1 VDNHLIDSYDSVR
14 SEASSHLVDEE
25 IEELIN
31 SIGLLGFDPFVDI
44 LSLVFWDSEN
54 TADLLGVLHGDSI
67 NVESTLDNFW
77 FVLSNSLG
85 LVVTI
90 VIKVFRVFVNFLFLV
105 LMECVLERSFDG
117 LLDGIFF
124 GDFLVV
130 LVVHVLSEH
139 LNTLLDEVTQVR
151 LVLLITL

>member
-1 VDNHLIDSYDSVR
+1 M
-14 SEASSHLVDEE
+14 
-25 IEELIN
+25 
-31 SIGLLGFDPFVDI
+31 
-44 LSLVFWDSEN
+44 
-54 TADLLGVLHGDSI
+54 LGVLHGNSI

-77 FVLSNSLG
+77 FVLSNSLS
-85 LVVTI
+85 LVVSI
-90 VIKVFRVFVNFLFLV
+90 VIKVFRVFVNFLLLV

-124 GDFLVV
+124 GDILVV

>member
-1 VDNHLIDSYDSVR
+1 M
-14 SEASSHLVDEE
+14 
-25 IEELIN
+25 
-31 SIGLLGFDPFVDI
+31 
-44 LSLVFWDSEN
+44 
-54 TADLLGVLHGDSI
+54 LGVLHGDSI

-77 FVLSNSLG
+77 FVFSNSLG

-105 LMECVLERSFDG
+105 LMESVLERSFDG

-130 LVVHVLSEH
+130 LVVHVLGEH
-139 LNTLLDEVTQVR
+139 LDTLLDEVTQVR
-151 LVLLITL
+151 LVLLVL